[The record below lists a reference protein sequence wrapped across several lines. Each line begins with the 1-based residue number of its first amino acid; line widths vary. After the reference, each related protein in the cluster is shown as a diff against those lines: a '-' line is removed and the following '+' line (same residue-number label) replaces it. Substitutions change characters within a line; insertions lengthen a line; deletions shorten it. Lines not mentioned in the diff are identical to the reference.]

1 MDFHA
6 PGAKGDQGKIM
17 AGLLADFSLA
27 LEEIAKV
34 STYGAKK
41 YSPGGWQAVP
51 DGIQRYTHAAWRHL
65 LRMQREEIDPESGLR
80 HEAQVVWNFLARLEL
95 KLRMEP
101 QRLGLAPGLIEKE
114 TK

>member
-1 MDFHA
+1 MNIQDKEIEPNGMDFHA

-65 LRMQREEIDPESGLR
+65 LRMQRKRSIRNRGSGTR
-80 HEAQVVWNFLARLEL
+80 PRWCGIFWQGWN
-95 KLRMEP
+95 
-101 QRLGLAPGLIEKE
+101 
-114 TK
+114 